1 MVSDERYYDYMGRR
15 LREEQEK
22 QDVIKEEHTHT
33 NGLMLDMKELTKCH
47 YDVLIRN
54 KELIEENNNFYVVNS
69 KELKPKSQKT
79 MEEAKGQLI
88 SDYQLQLET
97 QWVLELKSKF
107 EIKVNE
113 NVLQKVNNIIS
124 K

>member
-22 QDVIKEEHTHT
+22 QDVIKEEHSHS

-54 KELIEENNNFYVVNS
+54 KELVEENNNLR
-69 KELKPKSQKT
+69 KELADLHNQ
-79 MEEAKGQLI
+79 E
-88 SDYQLQLET
+88 
-97 QWVLELKSKF
+97 
-107 EIKVNE
+107 
-113 NVLQKVNNIIS
+113 
-124 K
+124 